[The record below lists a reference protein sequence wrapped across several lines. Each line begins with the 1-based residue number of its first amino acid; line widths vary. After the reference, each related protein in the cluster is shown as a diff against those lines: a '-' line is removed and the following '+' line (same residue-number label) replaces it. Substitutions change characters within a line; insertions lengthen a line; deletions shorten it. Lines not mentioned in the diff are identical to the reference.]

1 MKLIL
6 TSDVEGLGAKG
17 AVVDVSTGY
26 GRNYLLPQRL
36 AVKASAGALRQ
47 MEEALRAQ
55 EAIRQR
61 EIDEARE
68 VADKLAETRIVI
80 AARASDEGKLFGSIG
95 VTEVVN
101 AVKSITSVAIERNAV
116 QLEEAIKTIGSH
128 EVTIVPHKEVR
139 FPLAIEVIPD

>member
-101 AVKSITSVAIERNAV
+101 AVKSITSVVIERNAV

>member
-36 AVKASAGALRQ
+36 AVKASSGALRQ

-55 EAIRQR
+55 EAIRLR
-61 EIDEARE
+61 EIEAARE
-68 VADKLAETRIVI
+68 TAGKLTDTRIVI
-80 AARASDEGKLFGSIG
+80 AARASDEGNLFGSIG

-101 AVKSITSVAIERNAV
+101 AVKGITSVTIERNAV
-116 QLEEAIKTIGSH
+116 QLEEPIKTIGSH
-128 EVTIVPHKEVR
+128 EVTIVAHKEVR

>member
-61 EIDEARE
+61 EIEEARE
-68 VADKLAETRIVI
+68 MAAKLTDTRIVI
-80 AARASDEGKLFGSIG
+80 AARAGDEGRLFGSIG
-95 VTEVVN
+95 VAEVVD
-101 AVKSITSVAIERNAV
+101 AVRSITSVTIERNAV
-116 QLEEAIKTIGSH
+116 QLEEVIKTIGSH
-128 EVTIVPHKEVR
+128 EVTIVPHKEAP
-139 FPLAIEVIPD
+139 FQLAIEVIPD